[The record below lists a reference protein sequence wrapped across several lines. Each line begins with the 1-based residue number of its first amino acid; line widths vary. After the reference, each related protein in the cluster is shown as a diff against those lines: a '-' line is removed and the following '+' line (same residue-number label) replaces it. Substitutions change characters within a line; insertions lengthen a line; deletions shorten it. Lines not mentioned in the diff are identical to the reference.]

1 MSNKNTHIENQ
12 KIVGVI
18 SDTHG
23 CLRPAA
29 IKALKGAD
37 LIIHAGDVGKQDI
50 IEDLQAIA
58 PVEAVRGNMDMDD
71 WGHRLPETKLIE
83 VGSVLI
89 YVIHDV
95 YKINIKPA
103 KAGVGAVIHGHTHKP
118 SSIEDHNGVLF
129 LNPGSASHPRFNSPA
144 SVALLHVK
152 GKSLAAQFI
161 EL

>member
-1 MSNKNTHIENQ
+1 LSQIIQTKNNFL
-12 KIVGVI
+12 VGVI

-37 LIIHAGDVGKQDI
+37 LIIHAGDVGKPNI

-58 PVEAVRGNMDMDD
+58 PVETVRGNMDMDD
-71 WGHRLPETKLIE
+71 WAHRLPETKLIE
-83 VGSVLI
+83 VGSVLL

-95 YKINIKPA
+95 YKIDIKPA
-103 KAGVGAVIHGHTHKP
+103 KAGVAAVIHGHTHKP

-129 LNPGSASHPRFNSPA
+129 LNPGSATHPRFNSPA
-144 SVALLHVK
+144 SVALIYVK
-152 GKSLAAQFI
+152 GKSLVTQFFKF
-161 EL
+161 

>member
-1 MSNKNTHIENQ
+1 MSNKNTQTQNQ

-29 IKALKGAD
+29 IKALKSAD
-37 LIIHAGDVGKQDI
+37 LIIHAGDVGKPNI
-50 IEDLQAIA
+50 LEDLQAIA
-58 PVEAVRGNMDMDD
+58 PVEAVRGNMDMDC
-71 WGHRLPETKLIE
+71 WAHRLPETKLIE
-83 VGSVLI
+83 VGSVLL

-129 LNPGSASHPRFNSPA
+129 LNPGSATHPRYNSPA
-144 SVALLHVK
+144 SVALLHVN
-152 GKSLAAQFI
+152 GKSLVAQFV
-161 EL
+161 EF